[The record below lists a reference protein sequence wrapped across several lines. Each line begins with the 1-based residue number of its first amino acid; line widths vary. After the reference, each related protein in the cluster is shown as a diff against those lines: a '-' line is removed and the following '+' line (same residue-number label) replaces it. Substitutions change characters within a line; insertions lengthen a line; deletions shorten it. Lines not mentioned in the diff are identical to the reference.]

1 MKTSTPITPVC
12 GRLFRVRE
20 IAQYLGVSESKAR
33 QLIRRG
39 ELPAVRTAGG
49 RLEGVYEHDCDA
61 WIARRRQAVLTDAP
75 KPAAIDE
82 RIKALMPAERRFA

>member
-1 MKTSTPITPVC
+1 MKNRPPIVPVC
-12 GRLFRVRE
+12 GRLFIARE
-20 IAQYLGVSESKAR
+20 VAEYLGISESKAR

-61 WIARRRQAVLTDAP
+61 WIARRRQAPPQAP
-75 KPAAIDE
+75 RKSAAIDE
-82 RIKALMPAERRFA
+82 RIKALLPSTRRFA